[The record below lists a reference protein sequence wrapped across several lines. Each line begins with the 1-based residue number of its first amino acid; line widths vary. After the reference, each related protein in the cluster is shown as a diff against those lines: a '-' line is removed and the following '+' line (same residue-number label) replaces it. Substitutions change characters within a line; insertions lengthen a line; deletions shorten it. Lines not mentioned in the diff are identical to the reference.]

1 MHTKDFLRKKIF
13 LESKRFLKS
22 KKISYGKKNRENKSK
37 IISIKYLFFFFFFH
51 AESNK
56 LFLRAKVCKMSFNYL
71 KQCPSNCIIQF
82 SNILHL
88 YQLASVI
95 TSY

>member
-37 IISIKYLFFFFFFH
+37 IISIKYLFFFF
-51 AESNK
+51 SMQ
-56 LFLRAKVCKMSFNYL
+56 RVT
-71 KQCPSNCIIQF
+71 NCF
-82 SNILHL
+82 
-88 YQLASVI
+88 
-95 TSY
+95 